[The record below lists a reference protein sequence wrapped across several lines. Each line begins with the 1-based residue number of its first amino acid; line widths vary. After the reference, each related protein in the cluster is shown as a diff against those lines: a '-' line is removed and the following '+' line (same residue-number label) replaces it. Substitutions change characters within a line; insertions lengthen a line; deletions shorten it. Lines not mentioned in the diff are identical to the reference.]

1 MFDLEC
7 KAIEEHATYSP
18 EQTQKLAAKFT
29 SSLKLGDVVGLVG
42 QLGAGKT
49 QFVKG
54 MAQYFGYTENVN
66 SPTFVLM
73 QIYSIEGKDQ
83 SIKQLCHVDAY
94 RIVSSTDILNIGIEE
109 YLGRQDT
116 LVVVEWPEK
125 IVNIMPQNTIY
136 IEFSLG
142 MENENKRLI
151 TIKKPE
157 K

>member
-1 MFDLEC
+1 MFDLEY
-7 KAIEEHATYSP
+7 KAIEEHVTYSP
-18 EQTQKLAAKFT
+18 EQTQKLAAKFA
-29 SSLKLGDVVGLVG
+29 SSLKPGDVVGLVG
-42 QLGAGKT
+42 QLGVGKT

-54 MAQYFGYTENVN
+54 MAQYFGYTENVT

-94 RIVSSTDILNIGIEE
+94 RIASSADILNTGIEE
-109 YLGRQDT
+109 YLGRQDSV
-116 LVVVEWPEK
+116 VVVEWEKK
-125 IVNIMPQNTIY
+125 IVDIMPQNTIY

-142 MENENKRLI
+142 TENENKRLI